1 MVTRVLCADEQVIK
15 VRLPLDEGW
24 NELPVDLC
32 VYSSED
38 SIREEDSMVTQD
50 GTGKSYVQV
59 ETGGS
64 EFVRLTYVGGEAAGY
79 SEDSVRIQIQ
89 DSNGHLRPGP
99 EIPVRV
105 LPRVTTELFE
115 LLIGR

>member
-1 MVTRVLCADEQVIK
+1 MVA
-15 VRLPLDEGW
+15 
-24 NELPVDLC
+24 
-32 VYSSED
+32 
-38 SIREEDSMVTQD
+38 QD
-50 GTGKSYVQV
+50 GTGKSFVQV
-59 ETGGS
+59 ETGGG
-64 EFVRLTYVGGEAAGY
+64 EYVRLTYVGGEAAGY

-105 LPRVTTELFE
+105 LPHVTTVLFA